1 MREFRYVKVRPN
13 STGVNLFKCING
25 NKGKIWESYS
35 ELAIKTPEQ
44 CHWSRFYVV
53 IVNFEH
59 FSSVSIV
66 NFEQLNAS

>member
-1 MREFRYVKVRPN
+1 MRAFRYVEIRSN
-13 STGVNLFKCING
+13 STGVNLFKSING

-35 ELAIKTPEQ
+35 DLTIKTLEQ
-44 CHWSRFYVV
+44 CHWSGFCVV

-59 FSSVSIV
+59 FSSVSVV